1 MDENKTASNGAQ
13 NIDGV
18 LEELKKSY
26 SSDAPSQKHD
36 VAEQTATDFS
46 RDELQEKLREQ
57 FLDGGE
63 SATDAVDEDDYVID
77 EDFLNDAYQDADEN
91 ESAEETEVFDGSEE
105 FYEDES
111 FDEIQ
116 EIEEE
121 PYDDPEESFYE
132 ENEETEEEL
141 ERVLDVNEEELDEN
155 SDEYGEEFFEDL
167 YEGLDEVQEQA
178 KSEDLESIFAEQTS
192 FEEYDPEFLPDE
204 EEIYFDED
212 VIADEDDFDW
222 SSVQEE
228 QFSQDSAVA
237 IALEEEEESAPEE
250 EDPQK
255 AAEDNYIN
263 VFYRSN
269 DEGPFGNRSFKEI
282 IAETTMSVDSLEA
295 ALNSDG
301 EVLDYE
307 SESFDEVESV
317 PLVIEEDPA
326 PANRELDRADIALLL
341 EFGYEGDLLKT
352 VSSEDIEKLS
362 DEEFEINVE
371 EKVVV
376 EESEPEPNSD
386 PKVDDKNSAKTVK
399 TAETTSTRDTAENR
413 KAKTK
418 ERINNQYLEYRK
430 KRGEAL
436 LKLLLS
442 SAVVVI
448 LVLYELL
455 PIFGVEFPSFIQRDR
470 SIELYV
476 FFGVLLTFLALLPAS
491 KYIIDS
497 FKNFF
502 SNGIDAYMIVGV
514 SAGVTLLYDFIIIF
528 AAPENKAVPTFHL
541 CVAIV
546 LILAEVSALLR
557 AMAEIKNY
565 EYYFSEFIYGTEE
578 EDDVS
583 NHKFTL
589 QKSEGR
595 GSIAEKM
602 YAGGVSPKK
611 VICAPQNVDSA
622 TGFFEANKAESRK
635 NRLAFSM
642 VIVCA
647 VIAFVFTII
656 SAIVSSTFWV
666 AMVAFMATFG
676 FSLPIVAILAERMP
690 FEMIS
695 ASNYSYGAAF
705 ASEASLEKVSDCDMF
720 VFYDSHLFEK
730 CDTKSVNLAIYDST
744 PKTVLLSCLNSVYS
758 EIGGPLQSALASVKT
773 QSFGECKIKRVARSG
788 VEATVGMNYSVI
800 IGDEQFMSRYG
811 ITFPT
816 ASLGKEEDKIY
827 TLCVSING
835 RPSARIA
842 VKYKLNEV
850 FLNLVEQIAEDDILC
865 VVETYDPMIST
876 ALISRLRTQTGY
888 QINIVHKNAADLA
901 IEKHRAGKEGA
912 LFSAAGKDLPLLA
925 RGSRLNLAVATSNA
939 KKLKR
944 LRFILNM
951 LSYASVFVGVMIA
964 LVLVLADKL
973 KNFSGLE
980 LVIILYWLALGAGF
994 AGIMMWKFPKKDR
1007 FVFSKKGKDRN

>member
-1 MDENKTASNGAQ
+1 
-13 NIDGV
+13 
-18 LEELKKSY
+18 
-26 SSDAPSQKHD
+26 
-36 VAEQTATDFS
+36 
-46 RDELQEKLREQ
+46 
-57 FLDGGE
+57 
-63 SATDAVDEDDYVID
+63 
-77 EDFLNDAYQDADEN
+77 
-91 ESAEETEVFDGSEE
+91 
-105 FYEDES
+105 
-111 FDEIQ
+111 
-116 EIEEE
+116 
-121 PYDDPEESFYE
+121 
-132 ENEETEEEL
+132 
-141 ERVLDVNEEELDEN
+141 
-155 SDEYGEEFFEDL
+155 
-167 YEGLDEVQEQA
+167 
-178 KSEDLESIFAEQTS
+178 
-192 FEEYDPEFLPDE
+192 
-204 EEIYFDED
+204 
-212 VIADEDDFDW
+212 
-222 SSVQEE
+222 
-228 QFSQDSAVA
+228 
-237 IALEEEEESAPEE
+237 
-250 EDPQK
+250 
-255 AAEDNYIN
+255 
-263 VFYRSN
+263 
-269 DEGPFGNRSFKEI
+269 
-282 IAETTMSVDSLEA
+282 
-295 ALNSDG
+295 
-301 EVLDYE
+301 
-307 SESFDEVESV
+307 
-317 PLVIEEDPA
+317 
-326 PANRELDRADIALLL
+326 
-341 EFGYEGDLLKT
+341 
-352 VSSEDIEKLS
+352 
-362 DEEFEINVE
+362 
-371 EKVVV
+371 
-376 EESEPEPNSD
+376 
-386 PKVDDKNSAKTVK
+386 
-399 TAETTSTRDTAENR
+399 
-413 KAKTK
+413 
-418 ERINNQYLEYRK
+418 
-430 KRGEAL
+430 
-436 LKLLLS
+436 
-442 SAVVVI
+442 
-448 LVLYELL
+448 
-455 PIFGVEFPSFIQRDR
+455 
-470 SIELYV
+470 
-476 FFGVLLTFLALLPAS
+476 
-491 KYIIDS
+491 
-497 FKNFF
+497 
-502 SNGIDAYMIVGV
+502 
-514 SAGVTLLYDFIIIF
+514 
-528 AAPENKAVPTFHL
+528 
-541 CVAIV
+541 
-546 LILAEVSALLR
+546 
-557 AMAEIKNY
+557 
-565 EYYFSEFIYGTEE
+565 
-578 EDDVS
+578 
-583 NHKFTL
+583 
-589 QKSEGR
+589 
-595 GSIAEKM
+595 
-602 YAGGVSPKK
+602 
-611 VICAPQNVDSA
+611 
-622 TGFFEANKAESRK
+622 
-635 NRLAFSM
+635 M